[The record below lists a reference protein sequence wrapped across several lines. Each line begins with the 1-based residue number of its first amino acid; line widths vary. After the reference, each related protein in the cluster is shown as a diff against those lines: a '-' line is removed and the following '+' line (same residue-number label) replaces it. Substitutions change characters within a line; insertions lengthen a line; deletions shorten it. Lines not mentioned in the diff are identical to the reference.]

1 MTAYFLLLSAWAV
14 IVVCCQAFSLTRSF
28 SSLPPYQVDMACVA
42 TRTSGGEPVDCDNIP
57 KCDMTAPSC
66 KWTLQWNYKI
76 TNKCQNPAEIENF
89 ETTLCH
95 GHCHVGMSPYD
106 GCLEE
111 SNPDCTTY
119 GLADITITPS
129 GRTIDAGGT
138 KVASVNSWAMVDLS
152 MEGAKIYGNSTVV
165 LNTTEGIVPSGEA
178 SKCIDLCDKVLMNRA
193 EDTGGISKGENAII
207 VDSII
212 TSEDT
217 LEQDE
222 ADRAGGISYGDAPV
236 SPDPTQLPTVAPTDA
251 PVALKQDEADR
262 ASGIPNGEN
271 AIIVDSIITSEETL
285 ATLPVSVIPT
295 STPTVNQESNK
306 SPQTDIPTDA
316 LNIIAETNTNPVPC
330 KVSVSI
336 WVD

>member
-1 MTAYFLLLSAWAV
+1 
-14 IVVCCQAFSLTRSF
+14 
-28 SSLPPYQVDMACVA
+28 MACVA

-138 KVASVNSWAMVDLS
+138 KVASVNSWTMVDLS

-236 SPDPTQLPTVAPTDA
+236 NPDPTQFPTVAPTDA

-271 AIIVDSIITSEETL
+271 AVIVDSIITSEETL

-336 WVD
+336 WVDRRNYCFWMSFRNMS

>member
-1 MTAYFLLLSAWAV
+1 
-14 IVVCCQAFSLTRSF
+14 
-28 SSLPPYQVDMACVA
+28 MACVA

-57 KCDMTAPSC
+57 KCDMTAPC
-66 KWTLQWNYKI
+66 EWTLQWNYKI

-138 KVASVNSWAMVDLS
+138 KVASVNSWTMVDLS

-271 AIIVDSIITSEETL
+271 AIIVDSIITSEDTL

-306 SPQTDIPTDA
+306 SPQTDMPTDA

>member
-1 MTAYFLLLSAWAV
+1 
-14 IVVCCQAFSLTRSF
+14 
-28 SSLPPYQVDMACVA
+28 MACVA

-57 KCDMTAPSC
+57 KCDMTAPC
-66 KWTLQWNYKI
+66 EWTLQWNYKI

-129 GRTIDAGGT
+129 GRTIDAGET
-138 KVASVNSWAMVDLS
+138 KVASVNSWTMVDLS

-271 AIIVDSIITSEETL
+271 AVIADSIITSEETL

>member
-1 MTAYFLLLSAWAV
+1 
-14 IVVCCQAFSLTRSF
+14 
-28 SSLPPYQVDMACVA
+28 MACVA

-138 KVASVNSWAMVDLS
+138 KVASVNSWTMVDLS

-236 SPDPTQLPTVAPTDA
+236 SPDPTQFPTVAPTDA

-271 AIIVDSIITSEETL
+271 AVIVDSIITSEETL

-336 WVD
+336 WID

>member
-1 MTAYFLLLSAWAV
+1 
-14 IVVCCQAFSLTRSF
+14 
-28 SSLPPYQVDMACVA
+28 MACVA

-138 KVASVNSWAMVDLS
+138 KVASVNSWTIVDLS

-193 EDTGGISKGENAII
+193 EDTGGISNGENAVI

-212 TSEDT
+212 TD
-217 LEQDE
+217 
-222 ADRAGGISYGDAPV
+222 
-236 SPDPTQLPTVAPTDA
+236 
-251 PVALKQDEADR
+251 
-262 ASGIPNGEN
+262 
-271 AIIVDSIITSEETL
+271 EETL

-306 SPQTDIPTDA
+306 SPQTDMPTDA

>member
-138 KVASVNSWAMVDLS
+138 KVASVNSWTMVDLS

-165 LNTTEGIVPSGEA
+165 LNTTEGIVRSGEA

-212 TSEDT
+212 TDEDT

-236 SPDPTQLPTVAPTDA
+236 SPDPTQFPTVAPTDA

-271 AIIVDSIITSEETL
+271 AVIVDSIITSEETL

>member
-1 MTAYFLLLSAWAV
+1 
-14 IVVCCQAFSLTRSF
+14 
-28 SSLPPYQVDMACVA
+28 MACVA

-66 KWTLQWNYKI
+66 EWTLQWNYKI

-95 GHCHVGMSPYD
+95 GHCHVGMSPYG

-119 GLADITITPS
+119 GLDDITIAPS

-138 KVASVNSWAMVDLS
+138 KVASVNSLTMVDLS

-165 LNTTEGIVPSGEA
+165 LNTTEGIARSGEA

-193 EDTGGISKGENAII
+193 EDTGGISNGENAVI

-212 TSEDT
+212 TSEET

-236 SPDPTQLPTVAPTDA
+236 SPDPTQLPTISPTDA

-262 ASGIPNGEN
+262 AGGISNGEN
-271 AIIVDSIITSEETL
+271 AVIVDSIITSEETL